1 MRANEDKK
9 NVKTSVKMTQRDH
22 DLLEQRARE
31 CGKKIGPY
39 IVDTA
44 VRANK
49 SLTPETVAKLQNI
62 VNSACEAVK
71 GTSPKKV
78 KEMQAE
84 VNDLYDCEL
93 GKSCE
98 R

>member
-1 MRANEDKK
+1 MRSENDKK

-22 DLLEQRARE
+22 ELLEQRARE

-44 VRANK
+44 VNAENAI
-49 SLTPETVAKLQNI
+49 TPEVVTKLQNI
-62 VNSACEAVK
+62 VNYACEAVK
-71 GTSPKKV
+71 ETSPKKV

-84 VNDLYDCEL
+84 VNDLWSSL
-93 GKSCE
+93 K
-98 R
+98 

>member
-1 MRANEDKK
+1 MRSNEDKK
-9 NVKTSVKMTQRDH
+9 NVKTSVKMTNRDH

-44 VRANK
+44 VKAENAI
-49 SLTPETVAKLQNI
+49 TPETVAKLQNI
-62 VNSACEAVK
+62 VNFACEAVK
-71 GTSPKKV
+71 ETSPRKV

-84 VNDLYDCEL
+84 VNDLWSSL
-93 GKSCE
+93 K
-98 R
+98 